1 MANHPPYWYWENQL
15 TLKEI
20 KKLNKLIMS
29 NYDSI
34 EPQTLKAHD
43 LKEVSKKNLDS

>member
-29 NYDSI
+29 NYDFV
-34 EPQTLKAHD
+34 EPQNIQPIIQTELLK
-43 LKEVSKKNLDS
+43 KI